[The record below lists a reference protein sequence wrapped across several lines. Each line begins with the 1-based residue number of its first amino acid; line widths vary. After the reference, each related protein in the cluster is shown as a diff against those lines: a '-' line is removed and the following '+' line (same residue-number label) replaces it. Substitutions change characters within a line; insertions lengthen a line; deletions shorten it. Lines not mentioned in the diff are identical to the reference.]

1 MNIEEAKANIE
12 RLLSDKYGSGS
23 INQLKQLFDVLMAC
37 GVGYT
42 ANREDK
48 KSANHGPFDIR
59 NHEALM
65 TVLSDRET
73 LRELVRR
80 WYYRR
85 ENKDFDC
92 MEDYV

>member
-42 ANREDK
+42 ANR
-48 KSANHGPFDIR
+48 DIR

-73 LRELVRR
+73 IRELVRR

-92 MEDYV
+92 KED

>member
-1 MNIEEAKANIE
+1 MDMEKAIWNVE
-12 RLLSDKYGSGS
+12 RLLSDKYVSGS
-23 INQLKQLFDVLMAC
+23 SIQLKQLFDVLMAC

-48 KSANHGPFDIR
+48 KSANHGPFDIN

-65 TVLSDRET
+65 TVLTDRET
-73 LRELVRR
+73 IRELVRR

-92 MEDYV
+92 KED

>member
-1 MNIEEAKANIE
+1 MDMEKAIWNVE

-23 INQLKQLFDVLMAC
+23 INAMKELFSVLMKC

-42 ANREDK
+42 PNRDDM
-48 KSANHGPFDIR
+48 KSANSGPFDIN

-65 TVLSDRET
+65 TVLTDRDT
-73 LRELVRR
+73 IREMVRR
-80 WYYRR
+80 WYYRH

-92 MEDYV
+92 KED

>member
-1 MNIEEAKANIE
+1 MNIEKAKANVE

-23 INQLKQLFDVLMAC
+23 INAMKQLFDVLTKC

-42 ANREDK
+42 ANREDR
-48 KSANHGPFDIR
+48 KSANHGPFDIH

-65 TVLSDRET
+65 TVLTDRET
-73 LRELVRR
+73 IRELVRR
-80 WYYRR
+80 WYYRH

-92 MEDYV
+92 KED

>member
-1 MNIEEAKANIE
+1 MNLEQAKWNIE

-48 KSANHGPFDIR
+48 KSANHGPFDIH

-73 LRELVRR
+73 IRELVRR
-80 WYYRR
+80 WYYRV
-85 ENKDFDC
+85 ENKDFEFK
-92 MEDYV
+92 ED

>member
-1 MNIEEAKANIE
+1 MEMNIEDAKANVE

-48 KSANHGPFDIR
+48 KSANYGPFDMG

-65 TVLSDRET
+65 VVLSDRET
-73 LRELVRR
+73 IREFVRR
-80 WYYRR
+80 WYYRV
-85 ENKDFDC
+85 ENKDFDFK
-92 MEDYV
+92 ED

>member
-1 MNIEEAKANIE
+1 MNIKEAKANIE

-73 LRELVRR
+73 IRELVRR
-80 WYYRR
+80 WYYRV
-85 ENKDFDC
+85 ENKDFEFK
-92 MEDYV
+92 ED

>member
-1 MNIEEAKANIE
+1 MDIEQAKWNVE

-23 INQLKQLFDVLMAC
+23 IDAMKELFSVLMKC

-48 KSANHGPFDIR
+48 KSANHGPFDIY

-65 TVLSDRET
+65 VVLSDRET
-73 LRELVRR
+73 LREMVRR
-80 WYYRR
+80 WYYRH

-92 MEDYV
+92 KED

>member
-1 MNIEEAKANIE
+1 MNLEQAKWNIE

-73 LRELVRR
+73 IRELVRR
-80 WYYRR
+80 WYYRV
-85 ENKDFDC
+85 ENKDFEFK
-92 MEDYV
+92 ED

>member
-1 MNIEEAKANIE
+1 MEKAIWNVE
-12 RLLSDKYGSGS
+12 RLLSDKYVSGS
-23 INQLKQLFDVLMAC
+23 SIQLKQLFDILMAC

-48 KSANHGPFDIR
+48 KSANHGPFDIN

-65 TVLSDRET
+65 TVLTDRET
-73 LRELVRR
+73 IRELVRR

-92 MEDYV
+92 KED

>member
-1 MNIEEAKANIE
+1 MNIEEAKANVE

-23 INQLKQLFDVLMAC
+23 VNAMKELFSVLMRC

-73 LRELVRR
+73 IRELVRR
-80 WYYRR
+80 WYYRV
-85 ENKDFDC
+85 ETKEFDC
-92 MEDYV
+92 KEE